1 MDYKQQIPPPFQ
13 IHGHIFHSTY
23 WSGSNTKLQQLFLVE
38 NPLGAIRVTI
48 LFCGFVWM
56 GRGVVFCISRAA
68 VIKPEVCITCR
79 EKAKCRRQTWKTG
92 TMWDCWPRSR
102 TLASSSTRSS
112 PRPRGL
118 PGWVSPLSTEWGNPS
133 KQPKSPI
140 VTDHIARL
148 LSIVVCLC
156 F

>member
-1 MDYKQQIPPPFQ
+1 MVETSIWTTNPHPLPDPWPYHFDRAGRKFTGAHLSDYI
-13 IHGHIFHSTY
+13 
-23 WSGSNTKLQQLFLVE
+23 
-38 NPLGAIRVTI
+38 
-48 LFCGFVWM
+48 CGFVWM
-56 GRGVVFCISRAA
+56 GRGAVFCISRAA

-133 KQPKSPI
+133 KQPKSPF